1 MPARNDFET
10 VLARGPIP
18 PVVALVGADTL
29 LVRDAVDA
37 LRSKTLTRA
46 PDFNRD
52 ELRAGEGPI
61 ERVIDA
67 AKTMPMMAEK
77 RWVHLA
83 AIDKLKAEAQATL
96 LAYLEA
102 PSPTT
107 VLCLSGEKI
116 DQRTKL
122 GSRLSK
128 EGALFAF
135 EPPRQN
141 ELAAWISRRA
151 SRHQTKIDPDAA
163 QLLADLIGI
172 DLGSLDMSL
181 SKLAVYAGAD
191 ARIESEHVETLV
203 APTRVHSIFELTD
216 AIGARDTGRATA
228 LLRNALEGGENA
240 LMVLGMIA
248 RQFRQLLGIKEML
261 EDRAS
266 NSDLAKELGIRPFLV
281 DALKGQARRY
291 SKHELTSALFAMQ
304 RADVSL
310 KSSRLSH
317 GVILDRLL
325 VDVMG
330 ATRA

>member
-1 MPARNDFET
+1 MPARSDFET
-10 VLARGPIP
+10 VLSRGPIP

-29 LVRDAVDA
+29 LVRDAIDA
-37 LRSKTLTRA
+37 LRNKVLTRA
-46 PDFNRD
+46 ADFNRD
-52 ELRAGEGPI
+52 ELRVGEAPI

-67 AKTMPMMAEK
+67 AKTLPMMAER

-83 AIDKLKAEAQATL
+83 AIDKLKAEAQVAL
-96 LAYLEA
+96 LGYLEA
-102 PSPTT
+102 PSATT

-122 GSRLSK
+122 GSRLNK
-128 EGALFAF
+128 EGYLFAF
-135 EPPRQN
+135 EPPRQQ
-141 ELAAWISRRA
+141 ELAAWITRRA
-151 SRHQTKIDPDAA
+151 ARHHAKIDGDAA
-163 QLLADLIGI
+163 HLLADLVGI
-172 DLGSLDMSL
+172 ELGSLDMSL
-181 SKLAVYAGAD
+181 AKLAVFAGAD
-191 ARIESEHVETLV
+191 TSITTEHVEALV

-216 AIGARDTGRATA
+216 AIGARDTGRASA

-266 NSDLAKELGIRPFLV
+266 NNDLVRELGIRPFLV

-291 SKHELTSALFAMQ
+291 DKHELSNALLAIQ

-330 ATRA
+330 

>member
-1 MPARNDFET
+1 MPARNDFDI
-10 VLARGPIP
+10 VLARGQIP

-29 LVRDAVDA
+29 LVRDAIDG
-37 LRSKTLTRA
+37 LRNKVLTRA
-46 PDFNRD
+46 ADFNRD
-52 ELRAGEGPI
+52 ELRVGEAPI

-67 AKTMPMMAEK
+67 AKTMPMMADK

-83 AIDKLKAEAQATL
+83 AIDKLKAEAQAALVT
-96 LAYLEA
+96 YLES

-107 VLCLSGEKI
+107 VLVLSGEKI

-122 GSRLSK
+122 GSKLSK

-135 EPPRQN
+135 EPPRQQ
-141 ELAAWISRRA
+141 ELPAWINRRA
-151 SRHQTKIDPDAA
+151 ARHKTKIDSDAA
-163 QLLADLIGI
+163 HLLADLVGI
-172 DLGSLDMSL
+172 ELGSLDMSL
-181 SKLAVYAGAD
+181 AKLAVYAGAD
-191 ARIESEHVETLV
+191 ETITTDHVEALV

-266 NSDLAKELGIRPFLV
+266 NADLARDLGIRPFLIEP
-281 DALKGQARRY
+281 LKTQARRY
-291 SKHELTSALFAMQ
+291 SKLELANALRAIQ

-317 GVILDRLL
+317 GVTLDRLL

-330 ATRA
+330 AA